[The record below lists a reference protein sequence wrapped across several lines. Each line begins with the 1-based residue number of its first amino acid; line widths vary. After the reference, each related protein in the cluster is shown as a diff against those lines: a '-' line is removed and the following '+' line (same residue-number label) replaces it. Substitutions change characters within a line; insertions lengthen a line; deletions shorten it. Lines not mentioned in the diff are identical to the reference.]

1 MQVLRCK
8 ESKRPNQ
15 ALILLNW
22 LFQEESLF
30 VGLGKDLV
38 NIVLKRGDHYIALGW
53 CKLVRSLVKYETKM
67 TSFSKRGKILFVPVD
82 KC

>member
-1 MQVLRCK
+1 MLRCK

-22 LFQEESLF
+22 LFQDESLF

-38 NIVLKRGDHYIALGW
+38 NIVSKRGDHYIALGW

-67 TSFSKRGKILFVPVD
+67 TCFSKRGKFLFVPVY